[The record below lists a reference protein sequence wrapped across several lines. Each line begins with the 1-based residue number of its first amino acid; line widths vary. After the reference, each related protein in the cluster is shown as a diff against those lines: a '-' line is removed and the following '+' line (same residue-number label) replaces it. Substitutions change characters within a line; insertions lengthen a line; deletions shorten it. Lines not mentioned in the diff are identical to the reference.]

1 MAGDVT
7 MVWLGVASVALLL
20 VHIAAQV
27 VSLTLERGAAWNAGP
42 RDQGNAPHGRLAGR
56 ADRALRN
63 FQETFPAFV
72 LLAVMLMVLQ
82 RADGVGL
89 LGALI
94 WLVARGVYLPLY
106 LTGVPYLRT
115 LVWLVSL
122 AGLSLM
128 AVRAV
133 F

>member
-1 MAGDVT
+1 MQGDGAMAA
-7 MVWLGVASVALLL
+7 LGVAGVVLLL

-27 VSLTLERGAAWNAGP
+27 TSVTRERGSAWNAGP
-42 RDQGNAPHGRLAGR
+42 RDDGSAPTGKFAGR

-72 LLAVMLMVLQ
+72 LLVALLMLRD
-82 RADGVGL
+82 RADGIGL
-89 LGALI
+89 LGGLI
-94 WLVARGVYLPLY
+94 WLAARVVYLPLY
-106 LTGVPYLRT
+106 LAGVPRLRT

-122 AGLSLM
+122 AGLMLM
-128 AVRAV
+128 AVRVV